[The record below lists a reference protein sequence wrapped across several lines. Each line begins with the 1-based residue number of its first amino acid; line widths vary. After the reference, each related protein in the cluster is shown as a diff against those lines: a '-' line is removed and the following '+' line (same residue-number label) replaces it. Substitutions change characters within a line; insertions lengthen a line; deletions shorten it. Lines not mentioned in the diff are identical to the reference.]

1 MKKIFFILPAISIL
15 YFSCKKTTYTQ
26 PPPPTINSFI
36 SNPGIINQGESS
48 TLSWSVE
55 GAISWTI
62 NGEAVTGSSKIV
74 TPDASAEYTL
84 VATNLGG
91 SVNAKTTVTV
101 NILPPPPPPID
112 TLASG
117 WKKMDRISSDFI
129 NDIFFFNNTGF
140 A

>member
-1 MKKIFFILPAISIL
+1 
-15 YFSCKKTTYTQ
+15 
-26 PPPPTINSFI
+26 
-36 SNPGIINQGESS
+36 
-48 TLSWSVE
+48 
-55 GAISWTI
+55 TI

-140 A
+140 AITGPKIFKSSDGGNTWSRVAIPS